1 MAKVNIT
8 VDGQKVAV
16 EEGVYVLQAAKD
28 LGIKIPTL
36 CYYEHMTPYAA
47 CRICAVEARDGKG
60 WSKIVTACNYP
71 VWEGLQ
77 IVTDTPRVLNSRR
90 VNLEMLLS
98 RCKPVPVLQN
108 LMDELG
114 IKEPRWGIGEDTCIK
129 CGLCVRICDEV
140 VGAHALTFSDRG
152 INREISTPFHLE
164 SEDCILC
171 GACARYCPTGHI
183 KMTDI
188 EGRILHSELTLG
200 PNAAITIPFRQAIPN
215 VPRIHTDQCIHT
227 KTGGCEIC
235 VKVCPKECI
244 SFKDKGKME
253 EFDIGAVVVATG
265 FQDFDPT
272 PMKQY
277 GYGKY
282 PNVLSAIEFEQM
294 NNAASPTGGKIVL
307 ENGEEPRSI
316 ALLHCIGSRDENQH
330 KYCSRVCCMYA
341 LKFAH
346 LAVEKTSAEVY
357 QLYIDMRAF
366 GKGYEEFYHRLL
378 EEGVQVIRGKGSEIV
393 PTPKSRADEGGLLVR
408 CEDTLIGKFR
418 EIPVD
423 MVVLCTALEAREDSA
438 DLARKLNIS
447 KGADGWFIEAHPK
460 LAPVSTTTDGIFLAG
475 VCQGPKD
482 IPDAVAQGTAAAG
495 QVLKLFAQGE
505 LSMDAAYAAILDEF
519 CSGCKICNG
528 LCPYSAI
535 TYDDVTKISH
545 VNSALCKACGTCV
558 AACPSGAIVAR
569 HFTDEQIYA
578 QIEGILSVA

>member
-1 MAKVNIT
+1 MSKVNIT
-8 VDGQKVAV
+8 VDGQKIAV
-16 EEGVYVLQAAKD
+16 EDGSYALSAASE

-36 CYYEHMTPYAA
+36 CYYQHMTPYAA

-77 IVTDTPRVLNSRR
+77 LVTDSPRVINARR
-90 VNLEMLLS
+90 INLEMLLS
-98 RCKPVPVLQN
+98 RCKPVPVLQE
-108 LMDELG
+108 LMHELG
-114 IKEPRWGIGEDTCIK
+114 ITTPRWGIGEDTCIK

-140 VGAHALTFSDRG
+140 VGAHALAFSNRG

-215 VPRIHTDQCIHT
+215 VPRIHTNQCIHT
-227 KTGGCEIC
+227 KTGGCQIC
-235 VKVCPKECI
+235 VKVCQKDAI
-244 SFKDKGKME
+244 SFADKDKIE
-253 EFDIGAVVVATG
+253 EFDAGAIIVATG

-272 PMKQY
+272 PMKAL
-277 GYGKY
+277 GYGKL

-294 NNAASPTGGKIVL
+294 NNAASPTNGRIVC
-307 ENGEEPRSI
+307 EDGSEPRAI
-316 ALLHCIGSRDENQH
+316 ALLHCIGSRDEHHH

-357 QLYIDMRAF
+357 QLYIDIRAF

-378 EEGVQVIRGKGSEIV
+378 EEGVHVIRGKGAEIV
-393 PTPKSRADEGGLLVR
+393 ATSKNRASEGSLSVR

-423 MVVLCTALEAREDSA
+423 MVVLCTALEARSDSA
-438 DLARKLNIS
+438 DLGRKLNIS

-460 LAPVSTTTDGIFLAG
+460 LAPVSTTTDGVYLAG

-482 IPDAVAQGTAAAG
+482 IPDTVAQGTAAAG
-495 QVLKLFAQGE
+495 QVLKIFGQGE
-505 LSMDAAYAAILDEF
+505 LLMDAAYAVIKEEL
-519 CSGCKICNG
+519 CSGCRICNG
-528 LCPYSAI
+528 MCPYSAI
-535 TYDDVTKISH
+535 SYIADTNVSE

-558 AACPSGAIVAR
+558 AACPSGAIAAR

-578 QIEGILSVA
+578 QIEGILSMV